1 MGTKKVLCN
10 LILNRLRRPQSLL
23 HRLGR
28 KGQAVVEFTLV
39 FILLLVV
46 AWIPADFGLGFFTG
60 QLAQNAAREGVRI
73 ASADPTTVTASCGP
87 PLSSCFGAGNILR
100 ETANRLPAALLQ
112 NATVAVV
119 VDAAGSC
126 NRLVTVTVSG
136 TYNFFFYQILHLL
149 NVSGNLNTRN
159 VVRESK
165 MRWEY
170 NTGCSPT

>member
-39 FILLLVV
+39 FILLL
-46 AWIPADFGLGFFTG
+46 
-60 QLAQNAAREGVRI
+60 VRI